1 MIDIHENWNFIT
13 LLLLDCNLRFPGR
26 MQRWGARVTC
36 LIHDHTYSKLSQH
49 LVHVI
54 LLITYIDC
62 WAFFNYWFV
71 FRVGIVATQ
80 LQSDRVRVLY
90 HAEDICHSVLYGSDC
105 KTIIWFNGITGV
117 EMETPIVCKN
127 GQNCKESF
135 RLSLSGSLP
144 YLRFSSVF
152 VQIRCR
158 MFLARWDTKSRF

>member
-1 MIDIHENWNFIT
+1 MQILTWKFIT
-13 LLLLDCNLRFPGR
+13 LLLRDCNLRFPGR
-26 MQRWGARVTC
+26 MQRWGAGVSLSGIRIYPHFTC
-36 LIHDHTYSKLSQH
+36 LIHDHTYSELSQH

-71 FRVGIVATQ
+71 FRLGIVATQ

-127 GQNCKESF
+127 GQSCKESF
-135 RLSLSGSLP
+135 RLSLWGSLP

-158 MFLARWDTKSRF
+158 RF